1 MAWSWGA
8 VKGFDKGYGVTLS
21 ATWLLSVAV
30 VPGTWEP
37 PKEEGKEGEDEK
49 AKEKQEENRDEGVD
63 VEKTKDGSGEP
74 GGEKVD
80 LKGKGKAKESI

>member
-1 MAWSWGA
+1 M
-8 VKGFDKGYGVTLS
+8 KGFDKGYGVTLS

-49 AKEKQEENRDEGVD
+49 AKAKQEENKEEITDAAKR
-63 VEKTKDGSGEP
+63 KDGGAEP
-74 GGEKVD
+74 EGEKLDV
-80 LKGKGKAKESI
+80 KGKGKAKESI